1 MWMANYEPINLFG
14 LIIQAVF
21 IENFLLA
28 NFLGMCTY
36 LACSTK
42 LKTANG
48 LGIAVVF
55 VLTISGILNWVV
67 HKFVTAPGA
76 LSWLS
81 TIGVDATKVDLG
93 FLEFLLFISV
103 IAGFVQILEIVIEKV
118 SPALYLSLGL
128 YLPLIAVNC
137 AILGACLF
145 AVTRD
150 YPFGPNMIYVLG
162 SGVGWWLAIALIA
175 AIREKLS
182 TSNVVPALRG
192 MGITFIMSGLMAMA
206 FQGFTGIKLAT
217 PTGTAP
223 VSSPQEILNEEVAM
237 RDRNAELPTLFDYN
251 RQSIREENNQDRF
264 SNPNAYRDRPR

>member
-14 LIIQAVF
+14 LLLQAVF

-55 VLTISGILNWVV
+55 VLVISGILNWGV
-67 HKFVTAPGA
+67 HKFVTGQGA
-76 LSWLS
+76 LQWLS
-81 TIGVDATKVDLG
+81 IFGVEAKNVDLN
-93 FLEFLLFISV
+93 FLEFLIFISV
-103 IAGFVQILEIVIEKV
+103 IAGFVQILEIVIEKLLP
-118 SPALYLSLGL
+118 SLYMSLGL

-150 YPFGPNMIYVLG
+150 YPFFPNLIYVFG
-162 SGVGWWLAIALIA
+162 SAAGWWLAIALIA
-175 AIREKLS
+175 AIREKLA
-182 TSNVVPALRG
+182 TANVVPALRG
-192 MGITFIMSGLMAMA
+192 MGITFIMTGLMAMA
-206 FQGFTGIKLAT
+206 FQGFTGIKLANPSGKGKST
-217 PTGTAP
+217 TVIEAP
-223 VSSPQEILNEEVAM
+223 PSQETI
-237 RDRNAELPTLFDYN
+237 TDY
-251 RQSIREENNQDRF
+251 STE
-264 SNPNAYRDRPR
+264 

>member
-1 MWMANYEPINLFG
+1 MWMGIYEPINLLG
-14 LIIQAVF
+14 LLIQAIF

-48 LGIAVVF
+48 LGVAVVF
-55 VLTISGILNWVV
+55 VLTVSGILNWCV

-81 TIGVDATKVDLG
+81 TIGIDATKIDLS

-103 IAGFVQILEIVIEKV
+103 IAGFVQVLEIVIEKF
-118 SPALYLSLGL
+118 SPALYNSLGL

-150 YPFGPNMIYVLG
+150 YPFWPNMVYVFG
-162 SGVGWWLAIALIA
+162 SGAGWWLAIALIA
-175 AIREKLS
+175 AIREKLAVS
-182 TSNVVPALRG
+182 DVVPNLRG
-192 MGITFIMSGLMAMA
+192 MGITFMMTGLMSMA
-206 FQGFTGIKLAT
+206 FQGFTGIKLAV
-217 PTGTAP
+217 PSGT
-223 VSSPQEILNEEVAM
+223 VDSPQTQIELSQENATPLPEVKK
-237 RDRNAELPTLFDYN
+237 
-251 RQSIREENNQDRF
+251 
-264 SNPNAYRDRPR
+264 

>member
-1 MWMANYEPINLFG
+1 MWMGNYEPINLFG
-14 LIIQAVF
+14 LLIQSVL
-21 IENFLLA
+21 IENFIFA

-48 LGIAVVF
+48 LGLAVVF
-55 VLTISGILNWVV
+55 VTGISGILNWCV
-67 HKFVTAPGA
+67 HRFITGPGA

-81 TIGVDATKVDLG
+81 VFGINASHINLD

-103 IAGFVQILEIVIEKV
+103 IAGFVQVLEILIEKLAP
-118 SPALYLSLGL
+118 SLYLSLGL

-145 AVTRD
+145 AVTRN
-150 YPFGPNMIYVLG
+150 YPFWPNVIYVFG
-162 SGVGWWLAIALIA
+162 SGLGWWLAIALIA

-182 TSNVVPALRG
+182 ISNVVPSLRG
-192 MGITFIMSGLMAMA
+192 MGITFIMTGLMAMA

-217 PTGTAP
+217 PTGP
-223 VSSPQEILNEEVAM
+223 SVQVEKSIIPPPSQKEVT
-237 RDRNAELPTLFDYN
+237 DP
-251 RQSIREENNQDRF
+251 S
-264 SNPNAYRDRPR
+264 

>member
-1 MWMANYEPINLFG
+1 MWMGNYEPINLFG
-14 LIIQAVF
+14 LLIQAVF

-48 LGIAVVF
+48 LGVAVVF
-55 VLTISGILNWVV
+55 VLTVSGILNWFV
-67 HKFVTAPGA
+67 HRFITAPGA

-81 TIGVDATKVDLG
+81 VFGIDASKVDLS

-103 IAGFVQILEIVIEKV
+103 IAGFVQVLEIIIEKF
-118 SPALYLSLGL
+118 SPALYMTLGL

-150 YPFGPNMIYVLG
+150 YPGIPNIIYVFG
-162 SGVGWWLAIALIA
+162 SGAGWWLAIALIA
-175 AIREKLS
+175 AIREKLAV
-182 TSNVVPALRG
+182 SNVVTGLKG
-192 MGITFIMSGLMAMA
+192 MGITFIMTGLMSMA
-206 FQGFTGIKLAT
+206 FQGFIGIKLAT
-217 PTGTAP
+217 PTGVVAKP
-223 VSSPQEILNEEVAM
+223 VEAVQEATPLAK
-237 RDRNAELPTLFDYN
+237 
-251 RQSIREENNQDRF
+251 Q
-264 SNPNAYRDRPR
+264 

>member
-1 MWMANYEPINLFG
+1 MWMGPYEAINVFG
-14 LIIQAVF
+14 LLLQAVF

-48 LGIAVVF
+48 LGIAVVM
-55 VLTISGILNWVV
+55 VLTVTGVLNWFV
-67 HKFVTAPGA
+67 HRFITGQGA
-76 LSWLS
+76 LSWLNHFGLDTS
-81 TIGVDATKVDLG
+81 KIDLG

-103 IAGFVQILEIVIEKV
+103 IAGFVQILEMLIEKF

-150 YPFGPNMIYVLG
+150 YPFVPNLIYVFG
-162 SGVGWWLAIALIA
+162 SAVGWWLAIALVA
-175 AIREKLS
+175 AIREKLNG
-182 TSNVVPALRG
+182 SNVMPGLRG
-192 MGITFIMSGLMAMA
+192 MGITFIMTGLMSLA
-206 FQGFTGIKLAT
+206 FQGFTGIKLAN
-217 PTGTAP
+217 PTGHAP
-223 VSSPQEILNEEVAM
+223 SALE
-237 RDRNAELPTLFDYN
+237 AELAP
-251 RQSIREENNQDRF
+251 QSQKELDTQDV
-264 SNPNAYRDRPR
+264 

>member
-1 MWMANYEPINLFG
+1 MWMGNYETLNLFG
-14 LIIQAVF
+14 LLIQSVL
-21 IENFLLA
+21 IENFIFA

-55 VLTISGILNWVV
+55 VLGISGILNWCV
-67 HKFVTAPGA
+67 HNFVTAPGA

-81 TIGVDATKVDLG
+81 IFGIDAASVNLN

-103 IAGFVQILEIVIEKV
+103 IAGFVQVLEIMIEKLAP
-118 SPALYLSLGL
+118 SLYLSLGL

-150 YPFGPNMIYVLG
+150 YPFWPNLIYVFG
-162 SGVGWWLAIALIA
+162 SGLGWWLAIALIA
-175 AIREKLS
+175 AIREKLVI
-182 TSNVVPALRG
+182 SNVVPSLRG
-192 MGITFIMSGLMAMA
+192 MGITFIMTGLMAMA
-206 FQGFTGIKLAT
+206 FQGFTGIKLAV
-217 PTGTAP
+217 PTGTTVEAVDAKTP
-223 VSSPQEILNEEVAM
+223 SASQSE
-237 RDRNAELPTLFDYN
+237 TLTT
-251 RQSIREENNQDRF
+251 
-264 SNPNAYRDRPR
+264 

>member
-1 MWMANYEPINLFG
+1 MWMGSYEPINLFG
-14 LIIQAVF
+14 LLIQSVL
-21 IENFLLA
+21 IENFIFA

-48 LGIAVVF
+48 LGMAVVF
-55 VLTISGILNWVV
+55 VTGVSGILNWCV
-67 HKFVTAPGA
+67 HRFITGAGA

-81 TIGVDATKVDLG
+81 IFGIDASHIDLN

-103 IAGFVQILEIVIEKV
+103 IAGFVQVLEILIEKLA
-118 SPALYLSLGL
+118 PALYLSLGL

-150 YPFGPNMIYVLG
+150 YPFWPNVIYVFG
-162 SGVGWWLAIALIA
+162 SGLGWWLAIALIA
-175 AIREKLS
+175 AIREKLQV
-182 TSNVVPALRG
+182 SNVVPSLKG
-192 MGITFIMSGLMAMA
+192 MGITFIMTGLMSMA

-217 PTGTAP
+217 PTGTSVQAEDSIIP
-223 VSSPQEILNEEVAM
+223 PPSQKEVT
-237 RDRNAELPTLFDYN
+237 DP
-251 RQSIREENNQDRF
+251 S
-264 SNPNAYRDRPR
+264 